1 MDKLEMMY
9 SEGVKLYRN
18 RKFNDARALF
28 MNLLNYKEYFY
39 KALRMIIKIN
49 MRQNRFSEARQLI
62 LDNMYLNN
70 FNTIELL
77 SNLENVEYNYN
88 EAISFILEAKRIKS
102 RQGRLNVF
110 LADYY
115 INNGEFDK
123 GIEALSLV
131 QEGYFSEAEQL
142 RIVMIKIILGDYD
155 GALQELSKVNINTI
169 STKLQNIYLKLYYSI
184 MYFLGRIPKSFPSV
198 EGYLHLNFKDLLFG
212 PYDMLKG
219 LDTYVTINK
228 TPQPDYLYF
237 SPSLDTS
244 KFISSV
250 RERISGMNPRF
261 FNGIQIYN
269 FNFDFPVG
277 KLNDKDVY
285 GASVKTPLK
294 SSKIISILP
303 ADFSPEFDKEGLS
316 TSEDLRK
323 RLMIS

>member
-1 MDKLEMMY
+1 
-9 SEGVKLYRN
+9 
-18 RKFNDARALF
+18 
-28 MNLLNYKEYFY
+28 
-39 KALRMIIKIN
+39 

-62 LDNMYLNN
+62 LGNLYLNN
-70 FNTIELL
+70 FNTLELL
-77 SNLENVEYNYN
+77 AGIENAEYNYN
-88 EAISFILEAKRIKS
+88 EAISFILEARRIAP
-102 RQGRLNVF
+102 RQDRLNVF

-123 GIEALSLV
+123 GMEALSLM
-131 QEGYFSEAEQL
+131 QEKDFTAAEQF
-142 RIVMIKIILGDYD
+142 RIIMIKIILGDYEV
-155 GALQELSKVNINTI
+155 ALQELSKVNINMFPI
-169 STKLQNIYLKLYYSI
+169 QFQNIYLKLYYSI
-184 MYFLGRIPKSFPSV
+184 MYFLGRSPESFPSV
-198 EGYLHLNFKDLLFG
+198 EKDLLINYKNLLFG
-212 PYDMLKG
+212 TYDMLKG

-228 TPQPDYLYF
+228 FPQQDYLYF
-237 SPSLDTS
+237 SSSLDTS

-294 SSKIISILP
+294 SDKIISILP